1 MKIKVRSLRKLLSE
15 AMLHPISEAE
25 IALEAAVDIWMTETK
40 GRFEAEDSSMAVIG
54 ESAWNSRVERASQE
68 LRQRLAEAIVDIEK
82 DLMSG
87 EYAEDER
94 LSGFRNL

>member
-1 MKIKVRSLRKLLSE
+1 MKIKMRSLRKLLSE
-15 AMLHPISEAE
+15 AMLHPVSEAE
-25 IALEAAVDIWMTETK
+25 LALENAVNIWTQETQ

-54 ESAWNSRVERASQE
+54 ESAWNARVDRASQE
-68 LRQRLAEAIVDIEK
+68 LRQRLAEAITDIER